1 MGEGGGTAAEVDD
14 LFIPSEE
21 RGKEKMGGGGW
32 DGWEREERRGGL
44 GIVPKTVRGWER
56 SSCAIDG
63 GETPRDTGSGIEG
76 VLGLLP
82 FHTPVR
88 SAD

>member
-1 MGEGGGTAAEVDD
+1 MD
-14 LFIPSEE
+14 
-21 RGKEKMGGGGW
+21 GK
-32 DGWEREERRGGL
+32 ERRGEEGGL
-44 GIVPKTVRGWER
+44 WIVPKTVRGWER

-63 GETPRDTGSGIEG
+63 GETPGDTGSGIEG